1 MTVEIVTLT
10 ETQTVVATQGS
21 GNVIET
27 VDVPVVVV
35 TGLLGSPGP
44 QGPPGPTGPQ
54 GVAGTS
60 GASSVSQLTDVNLT
74 GLTDEA
80 VLVYETDV
88 SKWVATT
95 QIVTYTASIQLETD
109 WQDITKNNA
118 PLVLETGSYF
128 VQLFANDVGAG
139 GTNNNEYYT
148 GLMSWYSGGTN
159 SSLEMPTDEIVL
171 HRAGAGGEGA
181 LYLRTYRSPTGDPKK
196 LRLQIYSN
204 IANASVS
211 NYVFKFKRI
220 M

>member
-1 MTVEIVTLT
+1 VETVTLT
-10 ETQTVVATQGS
+10 QTETVVATQGS

-74 GLTDEA
+74 GLTDES

-88 SKWVATT
+88 NQWIATT
-95 QIVTYTASIQLETD
+95 QIVTYDRSLTLQTDWIDTGIEAAMLQTGTYFIQLIAD
-109 WQDITKNNA
+109 D
-118 PLVLETGSYF
+118 TG
-128 VQLFANDVGAG
+128 LGIN
-139 GTNNNEYYT
+139 GTNNNEYYS
-148 GLMSWYSGGTN
+148 GIMSWYSGATN
-159 SSLEMPTDEIVL
+159 SSLEMPTDEIAL
-171 HRAGAGGEGA
+171 HRAGAGGEGG
-181 LYLRTYRSPTGDPKK
+181 LFLRTYRSPTGNSRK

-204 IANASVS
+204 TATNGYT
-211 NYVFKFKRI
+211 NYKFKFKRI

>member
-1 MTVEIVTLT
+1 MTVETVTLT
-10 ETQTVVATQGS
+10 QTETVVATQGS

-27 VDVPVVVV
+27 IDVPVVVV

-44 QGPPGPTGPQ
+44 QGPQGPTGPQ
-54 GVAGTS
+54 GVPGSS

-88 SKWVATT
+88 SQWIATT
-95 QIVTYTASIQLETD
+95 QIVTITKSLTLTTD
-109 WQDITKNNA
+109 WQDIGINSTN
-118 PLVLETGSYF
+118 LQTGSYF
-128 VQLFANDVGAG
+128 VQLFANDIAAG

-148 GLMSWYSGGTN
+148 GLMSWYSGDTN
-159 SSLEMPTDEIVL
+159 SSLPMPTDEVVL
-171 HRAGAGGEGA
+171 HRAGASGDGA
-181 LYLRTYRSPTGDPKK
+181 LYLRTYRTPTADTANLK
-196 LRLQIYSN
+196 LQIYSN
-204 IANASVS
+204 IANASAA